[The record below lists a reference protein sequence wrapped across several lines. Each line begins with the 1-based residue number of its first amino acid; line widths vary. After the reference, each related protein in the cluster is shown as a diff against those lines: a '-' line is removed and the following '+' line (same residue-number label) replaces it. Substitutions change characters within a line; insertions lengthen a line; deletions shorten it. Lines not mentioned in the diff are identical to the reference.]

1 MATFEENKHPRD
13 SDGKFTDKD
22 GSNKE
27 PRQNTSNNE
36 IQNKRQELENKYNS
50 ELTTFLPDE
59 QLPFSVGAMWK
70 NKDILMPNGEYAH
83 FVEGS
88 KIINKQV
95 FAGKG
100 TKTPIRDIERL
111 VRQYPNTK
119 EQNWQKVKGHA
130 ELNLNGETFKA
141 EIHWYEEPS
150 IGKVEIKYKKGF

>member
-1 MATFEENKHPRD
+1 MAQFDESKHPRD
-13 SDGKFTDKD
+13 KAGRFTN
-22 GSNKE
+22 GNGY
-27 PRQNTSNNE
+27 RQNTSYDE
-36 IQNKRQELENKYNS
+36 IIKNDKSKDFLN
-50 ELTTFLPDE
+50 LPDE
-59 QLPFSVGAMWK
+59 QLPFSVGAKWA
-70 NKDILMPNGEYAH
+70 NINILMPNGEIAH

-111 VRQYPNTK
+111 VKQYPNTK

-130 ELNLNGETFKA
+130 ELDLNGETFKA
-141 EIHWYEEPS
+141 EIHWYEEPN